1 VETFDKRAGFDERED
16 ARFDGGDVTLS
27 ALLRW
32 SRAMVIRRA
41 IVLADGT
48 FCRF

>member
-1 VETFDKRAGFDERED
+1 METFDKRASLDERED
-16 ARFDGGDVTLS
+16 ARFDGGDGD
-27 ALLRW
+27 AIGFARW

-48 FCRF
+48 FRRF